1 MQITINGES
10 IAKEIC
16 EQEIQN
22 QKRQHPRLDDE
33 QIKRM
38 AADTIA
44 DWTIIR
50 QHANSDIKSVP
61 DALIENEFSRL
72 TQQHGGEEAFR
83 KKFSLEDKDIPNVKK
98 DLEQNLK
105 INQFLQK
112 LTADVPE
119 PSDDDIKRHYESHAE
134 DFTEPASVH
143 AAHIVMRPN
152 PSNPKAAYREMVEL
166 RQRLVDGE
174 DFAKLAD
181 EHSSCDDNGGDLG
194 WFSPGH
200 MVEEFDTIVFSMQV
214 GEISPVFHTQF
225 GYHIATVYD
234 TKPAE
239 LKPLDDVRNEIIDR
253 IKTEKGDNLIGDW
266 VDQQKENAEI
276 EIENA

>member
-1 MQITINGES
+1 MQITINGET

-22 QKRQHPRLDDE
+22 QKRQHPRLDEE

-38 AADTIA
+38 AADTIT

-50 QHANSDIKSVP
+50 QHANAEIKSVP
-61 DALIENEFSRL
+61 DALVENEFSRL
-72 TQQHGGEEAFR
+72 THQHGGEEAFR
-83 KKFSLEDKDIPNVKK
+83 KKFNLDEKDIPNVKK

-105 INQFLQK
+105 INQFLQN

-119 PSDDDIKRHYESHAE
+119 PSEDDIKRHYESHAE
-134 DFTEPASVH
+134 DFTKPASVH

-152 PSNPKAAYREMVEL
+152 PSNPKAAFHEMVEL
-166 RQRLVDGE
+166 RQRLVNGE

-200 MVEEFDTIVFSMQV
+200 MVEEFDTVVFSMQV

-225 GYHIATVYD
+225 GYHVATVYD
-234 TKPAE
+234 IKPAE
-239 LKPLDDVRNEIIDR
+239 LKPLDEVKDEIIDR

-266 VDQQKENAEI
+266 VDQQKEKAEI